1 MAAEGAALA
10 FIRRLEAIRAEGDR
24 GRPMESLD
32 DLVREIAGQ
41 GRLNGDLAA
50 MVSAAELVASLAQ
63 PLDGAASPEAAF
75 YEEVARRLRAS
86 QTNRA
91 EIDSRR
97 PAR

>member
-41 GRLNGDLAA
+41 GRLNG
-50 MVSAAELVASLAQ
+50 
-63 PLDGAASPEAAF
+63 EAAF